1 VVVDRDFPST
11 TEEATMNKTRLT
23 KRTVEALPV
32 EKGKRAIVW
41 DDKVSGFG
49 VRATGA
55 GRTYFV
61 RYRVGS
67 GRSAPRK
74 DYSIGKHGAPWTV
87 ERAREEATRLLGQVA
102 AGHDPQAVKVA
113 KRTPDHD
120 RSFEKVA
127 ETFIERHVDRNLKE
141 STARDYRRIIRGTLV
156 PKWTGRHI
164 TSIDRA
170 AVLEVI
176 DEIEDR
182 APVMARLT
190 FAVARKL
197 FGFAIER
204 DLIRDNPCAGLSA
217 PPPPKARDR
226 VLSDDELRLV
236 WLASEKLTFPYGH
249 ALRVLILTGQRRSEV
264 SGMERVEVSTEQAEW
279 VIPASKAKNGKAH
292 AVDLSPQAI
301 EQINAATD
309 KLRPA
314 PDKSPVGS
322 FVFGVN
328 GTHPPG
334 QWGKAKAV
342 LDTEVSKLA
351 EAEEVDP
358 PAPWRIHDL
367 RRTAASG
374 MAGMGFGP
382 QVVERILNH
391 VSGASGGLVGVYQ
404 RHDYRAERKAALE
417 AWASKV
423 EGLLRPMQDNVVRME
438 RPDQM
443 QKV

>member
-1 VVVDRDFPST
+1 
-11 TEEATMNKTRLT
+11 MNKTRLT

-32 EKGKRAIVW
+32 EKGKRTVVW

-55 GRTYFV
+55 GRTYFL
-61 RYRVGS
+61 RYRVGG
-67 GRSAPRK
+67 GRSAPQK

-102 AGHDPQAVKVA
+102 NGQDPQAVKVA

-141 STARDYRRIIRGTLV
+141 STAKDYRRIIRGTLV

-164 TSIDRA
+164 ASIDRA
-170 AVLEVI
+170 AILEVI

-190 FAVARKL
+190 FAVARRL

-204 DLIRDNPCAGLSA
+204 DMIRDNPCNGLSA

-226 VLSDDELRLV
+226 VLNDDELRLI
-236 WLASEKLTFPYGH
+236 WQASEKLAFPYGH

-264 SGMERVEVSTEQAEW
+264 SGMERAEVNTEQAEW

-292 AVDLSPQAI
+292 AVDLSSQAI
-301 EQINAATD
+301 KQIEAATD
-309 KLRPA
+309 QLRPV
-314 PDKSPVGS
+314 PGKPPVGTI
-322 FVFGVN
+322 VFGVT

-334 QWGKAKAV
+334 QWGKAKKI
-342 LDTEVSKLA
+342 LDAEVITLA
-351 EAEEVDP
+351 EVEGVDP
-358 PAPWRIHDL
+358 PAAWRIHDL

-423 EGLLRPMQDNVVRME
+423 EGLMRPIEGNVVPINRGGSG
-438 RPDQM
+438 
-443 QKV
+443 